1 MHLVRGVGLRPIQQ
15 LGNVMRNY
23 VMRNYVMRGIR
34 RLVAGAQTDDSRRQ
48 NKVEKTYDVTIIG
61 AGPGGYVAAV
71 RAAQLGLNVALVEKE
86 HLGGVC
92 LNWGCIPTKALL
104 RNAEVISLLK
114 RGKDFGFTVDGFEVD
129 FGAAV
134 DRSRKVSRRLVKGVG
149 ALMRKNQVEVIE
161 GTGALKSPTAVE
173 VTLNEGGTRTLATRN
188 VIIAT
193 GGQARTIPG
202 IAVDGERVM
211 TYREAIVLRELP
223 ASAVIV
229 GAGPIGME
237 FAHVWSSYSADVTVV
252 EMLPH
257 AVPLEDEEISKEV
270 ERAFKRRKVK
280 VLTSTRVQGV
290 ETTADGVRVNV
301 SSKKGEQVIE
311 AERALIAIGVR
322 PNSQNLGLEE
332 IGVQVERGNIV
343 VDKAMRT
350 NVPGV
355 YAIGDVTGK
364 LALAHVA
371 SAQGIVAVETIA
383 GKETVTLDYEAMPR
397 CTYCQPQVGSFGI
410 TEAQAVERGH
420 EVQVGKF
427 PFRANGKA
435 LGLGDYDGFV
445 KIVADSTSGEILG
458 AQLVG
463 PEVTE
468 LLPELV
474 LARNWEL
481 TPEEIA
487 RTVHAHPTLSEV
499 LMEAAHGVF
508 GKPIHI

>member
-1 MHLVRGVGLRPIQQ
+1 LCYNQTLGVQ
-15 LGNVMRNY
+15 
-23 VMRNYVMRGIR
+23 
-34 RLVAGAQTDDSRRQ
+34 AQRIEWRSSA
-48 NKVEKTYDVTIIG
+48 VEQTYNVTIIG

-71 RAAQLGLNVALVEKE
+71 RAAQLGLKVALVEKE

-104 RNAEVISLLK
+104 RNAEVVSLLG
-114 RGKDFGFTVDGFEVD
+114 RGKEFGFTVTGLEVD

-134 DRSRKVSRRLVKGVG
+134 DRSRRVSRRLVKGVG
-149 ALMRKNQVEVIE
+149 VLMRRNGVEVIE
-161 GTGALKSPTAVE
+161 GRGMLKSPGEVE
-173 VTLNEGGTRTLATRN
+173 VALKTGGTRTLETHN

-202 IAVDGERVM
+202 ITPDGERVL
-211 TYREAIVLRELP
+211 TYREAIVLREMP
-223 ASAVIV
+223 ASVVIV

-237 FAHVWSSYSADVTVV
+237 FAHLWRTYGADVTVV

-257 AVPLEDEEISKEV
+257 ALPLEDEEVSAEV
-270 ERAFKRRKVK
+270 ERAFKRRKVRL
-280 VLTSTRVQGV
+280 LTSTRVQGV
-290 ETTADGVRVNV
+290 ETTGDGVRVSV
-301 SSKKGEQVIE
+301 AGGQGEQTLE
-311 AERALIAIGVR
+311 AERVLVAIGAR
-322 PNSQNLGLEE
+322 PDSENLGLEE
-332 IGVQVERGNIV
+332 IGVQVERGAVV
-343 VDKAMRT
+343 VDDQMRT

-355 YAIGDVTGK
+355 YASGDVTGK

-371 SAQGIVAVETIA
+371 SAQSIVAVETIA
-383 GKETVTLDYEAMPR
+383 GAETVTLDYEAIPR
-397 CTYCQPQVGSFGI
+397 CTYCWPQVASFGL
-410 TEAQAVERGH
+410 TEPQAVERGH
-420 EVQVGKF
+420 EVRVGKF
-427 PFRANGKA
+427 PFRPNGKA

-445 KIVADSTSGEILG
+445 KIVADATTGEILG
-458 AQLVG
+458 AHLVG

-481 TPEEIA
+481 TPEQIA

-508 GKPIHI
+508 GKAIHI